1 MQRLYWYRFM
11 VSVRVWLTED
21 REEDFMVGVNVKL
34 YTLSNFDN
42 LQPPKMLSAALILL
56 GSTVTARQA
65 GTTVDVA

>member
-1 MQRLYWYRFM
+1 MVAGCSDFIGYRFM
-11 VSVRVWLTED
+11 VSVRVWLTE
-21 REEDFMVGVNVKL
+21 EDFMVGVNVKL
-34 YTLSNFDN
+34 YNFDN